1 MTAIDRRS
9 LLRAAALLP
18 FAGLGVA
25 SARAQTAASEKK
37 HRLVIQVT
45 DNDPARWTMV
55 LNNTRNAQVDM
66 GGPEKID
73 IEIVAYG
80 PGIYMLKKESP
91 VGERIG
97 ELVRSGVQV
106 VACENTMK
114 GLKLSKDEMLTTV
127 GYVPAGVTELMKK
140 QEEGWAYL
148 RP

>member
-1 MTAIDRRS
+1 MSTTTRRHI
-9 LLRAAALLP
+9 LWTAALLP
-18 FAGLGVA
+18 FATPA
-25 SARAQTAASEKK
+25 FAQAPATDKK
-37 HRLVIQVT
+37 HRLVIQVS
-45 DNDPARWTMV
+45 DNEPARWTMV

-80 PGIYMLKKESP
+80 PGIAMLKKGSP
-91 VGERIG
+91 VADRIAD
-97 ELVRSGVQV
+97 LTKNGVKV

-114 GLKLSKDEMLTTV
+114 GQHLSKDDMLGTV